1 MPTYIMQK
9 TNVMVFKCISLKCI
23 WKNKQDW
30 IKRSVMHNAIDKG
43 GLKVP
48 VIPEMINTSRIMWL
62 KNICPHTNHTPQTN
76 MFTHY
81 MQSIHLNPTIMLFSE
96 FEHLNANTCTC
107 GMKQ

>member
-62 KNICPHTNHTPQTN
+62 KKYMSTHKPHTTNKYVYSLYAINPPKSNH
-76 MFTHY
+76 Y
-81 MQSIHLNPTIMLFSE
+81 ALFRV
-96 FEHLNANTCTC
+96 
-107 GMKQ
+107 